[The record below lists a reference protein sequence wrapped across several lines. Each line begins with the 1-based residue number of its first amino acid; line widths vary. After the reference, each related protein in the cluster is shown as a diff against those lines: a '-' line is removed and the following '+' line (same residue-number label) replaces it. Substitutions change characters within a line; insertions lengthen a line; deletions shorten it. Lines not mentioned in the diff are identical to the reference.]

1 MSVARLTFLYDYV
14 NFIRLISDVFFE
26 NVFFNKQKHNTE
38 SSTGSKVHFYK
49 FHSAGNGVNDKRFWS
64 KIQKLF

>member
-26 NVFFNKQKHNTE
+26 NVFFNKQKHNSE
-38 SSTGSKVHFYK
+38 NKV
-49 FHSAGNGVNDKRFWS
+49 A
-64 KIQKLF
+64 